1 MIKRR
6 DYQEITL
13 DGKEF
18 AYMEFGNMADYF
30 DVIEKNGWQ
39 YSRYSDKPDSYARKW
54 AYGSSFPS
62 KGEHRKALLIGKAT
76 ERCINTFKKMK
87 ASIDQGL
94 NVSQFYRKGLSCKRN
109 RRFMDEGDE
118 IDIDRFLGNADNVW
132 TSYKRD
138 KKAKNIKIAL
148 NFGLACTNS
157 EENFAE
163 LVAVLSTVS
172 DLLTQLGYA
181 TEVLGCNARR
191 YSGRRNYY
199 QTCSSIK
206 FKRSGERLD
215 IQRLLSMGL
224 QGLLRDLEFG
234 VGEMLEYDG
243 SQGQQTLMA
252 PELREMLNINYVIE
266 QKGIKTDQQKMDFFE
281 GVIKDLVEK
290 RSFL

>member
-1 MIKRR
+1 MIKGR

-13 DGKEF
+13 EGKKF

-30 DVIEKNGWQ
+30 SVIEQNGWQ
-39 YSRYSDKPDSYARKW
+39 YSEHENEPDSYEEHW
-54 AYGSSFPS
+54 TYGRSFPT
-62 KGEHRKALLIGKAT
+62 KGEHRKALLVGKAS
-76 ERCINTFKKMK
+76 EKCINTFKTMK
-87 ASIDQGL
+87 ASINNGL

-148 NFGLACTNS
+148 NFGLACSNS

-163 LVAVLSTVS
+163 LVAVLSTLS

-191 YSGRRNYY
+191 YSGSRDYY
-199 QTCSSIK
+199 QTCSSIT

-234 VGEMLEYDG
+234 VGEMLDYNY

-266 QKGIKTDQQKMDFFE
+266 QKSVKSDQQKMDFFE
-281 GVIKDLVEK
+281 GVITDLVEK